1 YAASLDR
8 GTGTAAA
15 GGGGLFPRRAVVDE
29 RRLVHHG
36 EAREARG
43 QVLRD
48 AGLQQVGSEAVSRRV
63 VFGRGR
69 HVQRRR
75 LRRRQEVRLLRWCLG
90 GG

>member
-1 YAASLDR
+1 ER
-8 GTGTAAA
+8 RTAGATAA
-15 GGGGLFPRRAVVDE
+15 GGGGLFCRGGRTVVDL

-48 AGLQQVGSEAVSRRV
+48 AGLQQVGSEAVPRRV
-63 VFGRGR
+63 VFRRGW

-75 LRRRQEVRLLRWCLG
+75 LQRRQEVRLLRWC
-90 GG
+90 